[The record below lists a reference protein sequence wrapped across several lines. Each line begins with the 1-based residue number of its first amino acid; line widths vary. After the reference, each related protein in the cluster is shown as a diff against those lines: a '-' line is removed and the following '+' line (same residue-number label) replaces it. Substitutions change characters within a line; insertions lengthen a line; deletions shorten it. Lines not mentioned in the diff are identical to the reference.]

1 MNIMFIWQCVTNIS
15 NVTSGIYFNINV
27 SVTDKLSGFDDDF
40 HQQFD
45 MLVPSQY
52 PTTHKR
58 TQEVII
64 AGTSQEIGQ
73 IQ

>member
-1 MNIMFIWQCVTNIS
+1 MS
-15 NVTSGIYFNINV
+15 NVTPEIYCNINV

-40 HQQFD
+40 RQHFN
-45 MLVPSQY
+45 MLVPSQN

-64 AGTSQEIGQ
+64 AGTSHEFGQ
-73 IQ
+73 IK